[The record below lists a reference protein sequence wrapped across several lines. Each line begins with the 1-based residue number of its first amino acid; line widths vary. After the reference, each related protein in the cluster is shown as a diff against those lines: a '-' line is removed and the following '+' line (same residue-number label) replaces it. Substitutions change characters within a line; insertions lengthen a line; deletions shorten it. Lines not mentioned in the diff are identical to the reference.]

1 MSLTLALLLAGQVA
15 TVSTPSDQSTVPQA
29 PADDQASGQASG
41 RLGNQQQ
48 GGGGDIV
55 VTARRRAETIQTVPI
70 AMSVIGG
77 TALAETGA
85 YNVSRLTQLQPT
97 LQFYSTNPRNS
108 AANIRGLGAPFGLT
122 NDGIEQGVGI
132 YVDQVYY
139 SRIASATFDFT
150 DTERIEVLRG
160 PQGTLYGKNTTA
172 GAINITTRKPSFTP
186 EARIE
191 LTTGNYQFIQAKAS
205 VSGPLIPDKLA
216 IRLSAAITER
226 DGTIHNVAT
235 GKDLNAQ
242 DNKSIRGQL
251 YWKPTDTLDLA
262 LSGDYGQQN
271 PNCCVQYYARTGA
284 TQRPLTR
291 QYAALAAAQGY
302 VVPSTNAFDRVTDVD
317 TPLRAKQELG
327 GVSLLGN
334 LDLGASTIT
343 SVSAWRFWNWD
354 PSNDRDFIGLPI
366 TTVSANPSQQT
377 QYSQELRIASNGKH
391 TLDYVL
397 GAFYFYQTID
407 TQGLQVQGPAA
418 SRFLLNPG
426 ASVAPGASGCA
437 TATTAACN
445 PAALNG
451 LTSRN
456 TIGFTNTSAA
466 LFGKLTW
473 NVSDRFQISPG
484 LRLNYDKKKGDYV
497 SVVTNGTG
505 TALTADQR
513 GVLAPQSYQPDFN
526 NWNLSGD
533 ITAAYTVTSDIH
545 AYATYARSYKSG
557 GINLSGLPL
566 DGSNNPILS
575 AATVKPEKVNHF
587 ELGLKTQFLN
597 RRVTL
602 NLAGFW
608 TEISDYQATVTN
620 GQLGV
625 LRGYLANAGK
635 VRTRGLEFDSA
646 FRPTDRFSFYANGAY
661 TDAKYVKFVD
671 APCPPELSGGTTA
684 TAGQTPSA
692 AGTAGGISPQNC
704 DISGQR
710 LPGVSKWAFSY
721 GAEYDLPATI
731 GGLDGQVYLG
741 YDGSYRSTFS
751 SNPSRSAYTDI
762 NGYALSN
769 FRLGF
774 KAKDSWNV
782 FGWLRNAFDEKYYE
796 VLALQSGSTGLVVG
810 QPGDPRTYGLT
821 VSRSF

>member
-1 MSLTLALLLAGQVA
+1 MFMSLTLALLLAGQVA
-15 TVSTPSDQSTVPQA
+15 TVSTPSDQSTVPQT
-29 PADDQASGQASG
+29 PAAEQGSTPASG

-48 GGGGDIV
+48 GGGGDVV

-216 IRLSAAITER
+216 IRLSAAVTER

-242 DNKSIRGQL
+242 DNKSVRGQL
-251 YWKPTDTLDLA
+251 YWKPTETLDLA

-271 PNCCVQYYARTGA
+271 PNCCVQYYVRTGA
-284 TQRPLTR
+284 TQRPLIR

-327 GVSLLGN
+327 GVSLLAN

-343 SVSAWRFWNWD
+343 SVSAWRFWHWD

-418 SRFLLNPG
+418 SAFLLNPTSAG
-426 ASVAPGASGCA
+426 GR
-437 TATTAACN
+437 N
-445 PAALNG
+445 PATLNG

-473 NVSDRFQISPG
+473 NVSDRFQIAPG

-513 GVLAPQSYQPDFN
+513 GVLAPQSYQPNFD

-566 DGSNNPILS
+566 DLSNNPILS
-575 AATVKPEKVNHF
+575 AATVRPEKVNHY
-587 ELGLKTQFLN
+587 ELGLKTQFID
-597 RRVTL
+597 RRLTL

-646 FRPTDRFSFYANGAY
+646 FRPTNRFSVYANGAY

-671 APCPPELSGGTTA
+671 APCPPELSGGSAPTA
-684 TAGQTPSA
+684 TSLPGP
-692 AGTAGGISPQNC
+692 AGTGTVSPSNC

-751 SNPSRSAYTDI
+751 SNPSRSLYTDI
-762 NGYALSN
+762 KGYALSN

-782 FGWLRNAFDEKYYE
+782 FGWLRNAFDHNYYE

>member
-15 TVSTPSDQSTVPQA
+15 TVSPSPDQSTALPA
-29 PADDQASGQASG
+29 PADDQASDPASG

-48 GGGGDIV
+48 GAGGDVV
-55 VTARRRAETIQTVPI
+55 VTARRRVETIQTVPI

-172 GAINITTRKPSFTP
+172 GAINIYTRKPSFTP

-216 IRLSAAITER
+216 IRLSAAVTER

-242 DNKSIRGQL
+242 DNKSVRGQL

-284 TQRPLTR
+284 TQRPLNR

-334 LDLGASTIT
+334 LDLGAATVT

-391 TLDYVL
+391 ALDYVL

-418 SRFLLNPG
+418 SAFLLNPTSAG
-426 ASVAPGASGCA
+426 GR
-437 TATTAACN
+437 N
-445 PAALNG
+445 PATLNG

-456 TIGFTNTSAA
+456 TIGFKNTSAA

-473 NVSDRFQISPG
+473 NVSDRFQIAPG

-533 ITAAYTVTSDIH
+533 ITAAYTVTSDVH

-566 DGSNNPILS
+566 DATNTPILS

-587 ELGLKTQFLN
+587 ELGLKTQLLD

-602 NLAGFW
+602 NLAAFW

-692 AGTAGGISPQNC
+692 PGTAGGISPQNC

-721 GAEYDLPATI
+721 GAEYDLPATL

>member
-1 MSLTLALLLAGQVA
+1 MFMSLTLALLLAGQVA
-15 TVSTPSDQSTVPQA
+15 TVSTPSDQSTVPQT
-29 PADDQASGQASG
+29 PAAEQGSTPASG

-48 GGGGDIV
+48 GGGGDVV

-216 IRLSAAITER
+216 IRLSAAVTER

-242 DNKSIRGQL
+242 DNKSVRGQL
-251 YWKPTDTLDLA
+251 YWKPTETLDLA

-271 PNCCVQYYARTGA
+271 PNCCVQYYVRTGA
-284 TQRPLTR
+284 TQRPLIR

-327 GVSLLGN
+327 GVSLLAN

-343 SVSAWRFWNWD
+343 SVSAWRFWHWD

-418 SRFLLNPG
+418 SAFLLNPTSAG
-426 ASVAPGASGCA
+426 GR
-437 TATTAACN
+437 N
-445 PAALNG
+445 PATLNG

-473 NVSDRFQISPG
+473 NVSDRFQIAPG

-513 GVLAPQSYQPDFN
+513 GVLAPQSYQPNFD

-566 DGSNNPILS
+566 DLSNNPILS
-575 AATVKPEKVNHF
+575 AATVRPEKVNHY
-587 ELGLKTQFLN
+587 ELGLKTQFLD
-597 RRVTL
+597 RRLTL

-646 FRPTDRFSFYANGAY
+646 FRPTDRFSVYANGAY

-671 APCPPELSGGTTA
+671 APCPPELSGGSAPTA
-684 TAGQTPSA
+684 TSLPGP
-692 AGTAGGISPQNC
+692 AGTGTVSPSNC

-751 SNPSRSAYTDI
+751 SNPSRSLYTDI
-762 NGYALSN
+762 KGYALSN

-782 FGWLRNAFDEKYYE
+782 FGWLRNAFDHNYYE

>member
-1 MSLTLALLLAGQVA
+1 ADA
-15 TVSTPSDQSTVPQA
+15 QA
-29 PADDQASGQASG
+29 NG

-48 GGGGDIV
+48 GGGGDVV

-216 IRLSAAITER
+216 IRLSASVTER

-235 GKDLNAQ
+235 GKNLNAQ
-242 DNKSIRGQL
+242 DNKSVRGQL
-251 YWKPTDTLDLA
+251 YWKPTETLDFA

-271 PNCCVQYYARTGA
+271 PNCCVQYYVRTGA
-284 TQRPLTR
+284 TQRPLNR
-291 QYAALAAAQGY
+291 QYAALTAAQGY

-334 LDLGASTIT
+334 LDLGAATIT
-343 SVSAWRFWNWD
+343 SVSAWRFWHWD

-418 SRFLLNPG
+418 SAFLLNPTSTG
-426 ASVAPGASGCA
+426 GK
-437 TATTAACN
+437 N
-445 PAALNG
+445 PATLNG
-451 LTSRN
+451 LTARN
-456 TIGFTNTSAA
+456 TIGFKNTSAA
-466 LFGKLTW
+466 LFGKQTW
-473 NVSDRFQISPG
+473 NVSDRFQITPG

-513 GVLAPQSYQPDFN
+513 GVLAPQSYQPDFD

-566 DGSNNPILS
+566 DLNNNPILS
-575 AATVKPEKVNHF
+575 AATVKPEKVNHY
-587 ELGLKTQFLN
+587 ELGLKTQFLD
-597 RRVTL
+597 RRLTL
-602 NLAGFW
+602 NLA
-608 TEISDYQATVTN
+608 
-620 GQLGV
+620 
-625 LRGYLANAGK
+625 
-635 VRTRGLEFDSA
+635 
-646 FRPTDRFSFYANGAY
+646 
-661 TDAKYVKFVD
+661 
-671 APCPPELSGGTTA
+671 
-684 TAGQTPSA
+684 
-692 AGTAGGISPQNC
+692 
-704 DISGQR
+704 
-710 LPGVSKWAFSY
+710 
-721 GAEYDLPATI
+721 
-731 GGLDGQVYLG
+731 
-741 YDGSYRSTFS
+741 
-751 SNPSRSAYTDI
+751 
-762 NGYALSN
+762 
-769 FRLGF
+769 
-774 KAKDSWNV
+774 
-782 FGWLRNAFDEKYYE
+782 
-796 VLALQSGSTGLVVG
+796 
-810 QPGDPRTYGLT
+810 
-821 VSRSF
+821 